1 MVYKK
6 YNASEPLCKSGN
18 VEDHNTLETRQP
30 GTKSSINGLGQHI
43 LMKGLL
49 VREYLASDAN
59 AIDCIH
65 WPTRTRERTRG
76 PGKEKQILPVD
87 HPRLVSQH
95 CLPKIFY
102 VNKILV
108 HQKQK

>member
-1 MVYKK
+1 MQVHR
-6 YNASEPLCKSGN
+6 SVR
-18 VEDHNTLETRQP
+18 VEMSRITTLLRQGSH

-87 HPRLVSQH
+87 YPRLVSQH

-108 HQKQK
+108 HQKQQ